1 MKLLISLSLI
11 FSFVVSADDHETP
24 EYKYDVQA
32 NKAEYYIG
40 KFNSNKDI
48 DDLAAWY
55 GKFAKWAE
63 GKGDTYN
70 AMTVALLQP
79 YFHSDMASADVMW
92 VNTWPGP
99 SSQFKALETWI
110 TGGGAKLLESL
121 PVTNSRQVDTWQ
133 WAISQPA
140 SADVGNMMYATYA
153 DCSLEEGYDMRQV
166 YDMYMDF
173 AIYAQSEGDTLG
185 RKMIVPSAGYELPE
199 GVDFI
204 RLMYSSS
211 ISERGTNAEL
221 YFSKIG
227 DSEASANLKG
237 FSCTNA
243 RSYFGMSMRAPS
255 E

>member
-40 KFNSNKDI
+40 TFNSNKDI

-153 DCSLEEGYDMRQV
+153 DCSLEDGYDMRQV

-173 AIYAQSEGDTLG
+173 AIYAQSEGDTLEYHLLIEHKLRNPCTY
-185 RKMIVPSAGYELPE
+185 RKPVAYRIHPLK
-199 GVDFI
+199 
-204 RLMYSSS
+204 
-211 ISERGTNAEL
+211 N
-221 YFSKIG
+221 
-227 DSEASANLKG
+227 NLHM
-237 FSCTNA
+237 SHT
-243 RSYFGMSMRAPS
+243 SYFLHQRLLVVK
-255 E
+255 